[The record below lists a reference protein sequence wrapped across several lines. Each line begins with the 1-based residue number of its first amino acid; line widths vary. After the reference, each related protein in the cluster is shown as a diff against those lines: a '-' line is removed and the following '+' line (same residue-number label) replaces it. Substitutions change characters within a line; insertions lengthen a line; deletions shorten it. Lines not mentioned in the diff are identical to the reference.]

1 MTTPAE
7 ARARLD
13 EAQSTYE
20 QCVADLEKLTEM
32 VPWLQ
37 EATAR
42 VHALFDY
49 YREDGDKDTTA
60 IYAADP
66 EAVTPTVANEDA
78 VWELMT
84 GYDEAMMRLLRI
96 VTAEITSSLDVP
108 GCC

>member
-1 MTTPAE
+1 MRGRPGE
-7 ARARLD
+7 AHRDGALAAGGDR
-13 EAQSTYE
+13 
-20 QCVADLEKLTEM
+20 
-32 VPWLQ
+32 
-37 EATAR
+37 R

-49 YREDGDKDTTA
+49 YRENGDKDTTA